1 MVSLV
6 IDYLRVS
13 LRLTS
18 ENQNRIKSLDD
29 FILLIQK
36 KREKREINGKL
47 SLLRKCI

>member
-36 KREKREINGKL
+36 KKREKRNKRETK
-47 SLLRKCI
+47 SA

>member
-18 ENQNRIKSLDD
+18 ENQNRIKALDD

-36 KREKREINGKL
+36 KKREKRNKRETK
-47 SLLRKCI
+47 SA